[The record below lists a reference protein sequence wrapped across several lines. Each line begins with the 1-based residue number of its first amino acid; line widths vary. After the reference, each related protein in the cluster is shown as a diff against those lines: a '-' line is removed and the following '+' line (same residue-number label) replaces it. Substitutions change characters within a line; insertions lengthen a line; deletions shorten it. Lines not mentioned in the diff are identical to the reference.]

1 MDNIVYARPVEM
13 IFVDAGHLV
22 DLARD
27 KGVPRAEFIAF
38 AALEEIVERLTAV
51 EAAWR
56 AGEFQRLAKVAR
68 SVVGMSEQL
77 GMQTVALV
85 AARVA
90 AVAGTSDQ
98 AALAALVARLVRVGE
113 GSLAAFG
120 DLALLQR

>member
-1 MDNIVYARPVEM
+1 MDNIVRVRPVEM
-13 IFVDAGHLV
+13 IFVDAGDLV

-27 KGVPRAEFIAF
+27 KGLPRAEFIAF

-77 GMQTVALV
+77 GMQTVAFV

-90 AVAGTSDQ
+90 VAAETSDQ

-120 DLALLQR
+120 DLAHLQR

>member
-90 AVAGTSDQ
+90 AVAETSDQ

>member
-1 MDNIVYARPVEM
+1 MDKVVQFRPVEM

-22 DLARD
+22 DLTRD
-27 KGVPRAEFIAF
+27 RGAPHAEFIAF

-56 AGEFQRLAKVAR
+56 AGEFRRLAR

-85 AARVA
+85 AGKVA
-90 AVAGTSDQ
+90 SVAETNDQ

-113 GSLAAFG
+113 GSLTAFG
-120 DLALLQR
+120 DLAHLKR